1 MKKKW
6 LLKCMALCITVTMC
20 MSGCGKTGESGGSS
34 EDNIQGAVTAEGEV
48 DAGTDG
54 VTGEDAMGGD
64 TSTTEEGSSYAQADP
79 VPLKTDYLTDEMYE
93 RATQFLEGDLTRLAQ
108 AMRKAQAGEP
118 VTIGVIGGSITE
130 RHSASSY
137 EKCYASYVQQWW
149 EERFPDTEV
158 TFINAGIGGTSSYL
172 GVHRVD
178 EDLLYAKPDVV
189 VVEFSVNDSNDNFF
203 KKSYDNLVRKIMF
216 EEQQPAVML
225 LFTTQE
231 NGTNAQA
238 NDSMIGF
245 KYQLPMLSYGNAV
258 LPSIEAGE
266 FTWKDISP
274 DNIHPN
280 DRGHA
285 IIGEMM
291 YRYLN
296 DVYARLDEI
305 SEEVT
310 PFTAKA
316 VTKDVYLEAKL
327 LDSDD
332 IEPVSWGSF
341 EAKEVNWYLPN
352 NWYTETGD
360 EPIVF
365 EVEAANIGIVY
376 QKTTDG
382 TYGQYEVYIDG
393 EYVYTL
399 NGDFRNGWGTALQ
412 PDEVYVS
419 DEPAKHTI
427 EIRKKEGSTGDKFAI
442 IGLLI
447 S

>member
-6 LLKCMALCITVTMC
+6 LIKCMTMWITAAICLSACGNAQVADGETQSDAQSSAVTEEAV
-20 MSGCGKTGESGGSS
+20 GESD
-34 EDNIQGAVTAEGEV
+34 E
-48 DAGTDG
+48 
-54 VTGEDAMGGD
+54 D
-64 TSTTEEGSSYAQADP
+64 TSSQGFYASVDP

-93 RATQFLEGDLTRLAQ
+93 RATQFLEGDLTRLAK

-130 RHSASSY
+130 KYSASTY
-137 EKCYASYVQQWW
+137 ENCYASYLQKWW
-149 EERFPDTEV
+149 EERFPDTEI

-178 EDLLYAKPDVV
+178 EDLLYAEPDVV
-189 VVEFSVNDSNDNFF
+189 VVEFSVNDGNDNFY
-203 KKSYDNLVRKIMF
+203 KKSYDNLVRKILKQ
-216 EEQQPAVML
+216 EQEPAVML

-231 NGTNAQA
+231 DGTNAQA
-238 NDSMIGF
+238 NDSLIGF
-245 KYQLPMLSYGNAV
+245 KYQLPMLSYANAV

-266 FTWKDISP
+266 FTWSDISP
-274 DNIHPN
+274 DSVHPN

-285 IIGEMM
+285 IIGEIL

-296 DVYARLDEI
+296 EVYARLDEI

-310 PFTAKA
+310 PFTADA
-316 VTKDVYLEAKL
+316 VTKEVYLEATL

-332 IEPVSWGSF
+332 IEPVSWGSY
-341 EAKEVNWYLPN
+341 EEKAINWYLPN
-352 NWYTETGD
+352 NWYTENGE

-365 EVEAANIGIVY
+365 EVEAANIGIAY
-376 QKTTDG
+376 QRTTDG

-399 NGDFRNGWGTALQ
+399 DGNFQDGWGSTLQ

-419 DEPAKHTI
+419 TQKAMHTI

-442 IGLLI
+442 VALLI

>member
-6 LLKCMALCITVTMC
+6 LVRCLAMCITVTMC
-20 MSGCGKTGESGGSS
+20 LIGCGKREAVNNGSESDLQNGAVEGTLTEGASDGNAVGES
-34 EDNIQGAVTAEGEV
+34 TP
-48 DAGTDG
+48 DG
-54 VTGEDAMGGD
+54 NQALSDGH
-64 TSTTEEGSSYAQADP
+64 AQVAP
-79 VPLKTDYLTDEMYE
+79 LSLKTDYLTDEMYE
-93 RATQFLEGDLTRLAQ
+93 RAIQFLEGDLTRLAK
-108 AMRKAQAGEP
+108 AMRKAEAGEP
-118 VTIGVIGGSITE
+118 ITIGVIGGSITE
-130 RHSASSY
+130 MYSASTY
-137 EKCYASYVQQWW
+137 DKCYASYVQKWW

-189 VVEFSVNDSNDNFF
+189 VVEFSVNDGNDNFF

-216 EEQQPAVML
+216 EEQEPAVVL

-238 NDSMIGF
+238 NDSLIGF
-245 KYQLPMLSYGNAV
+245 KYQLPMLSYANAV
-258 LPSIEAGE
+258 LPSIKAGE
-266 FTWKDISP
+266 FSWSDISP

-285 IIGEMM
+285 IIGEIY
-291 YRYLN
+291 YRYMN

-310 PFTAKA
+310 PFTADA
-316 VTKDVYLEAKL
+316 VTKEIYLQATL
-327 LDSDD
+327 LDSDE
-332 IEPVSWGSF
+332 IEPVSFGSY
-341 EAKEVNWYLPN
+341 EEKDVNWYLPN

-365 EVEAANIGIVY
+365 EVEAANIGIAY
-376 QKTTDG
+376 QRTTDG

-393 EYVYTL
+393 EYTCTL
-399 NGDFRNGWGTALQ
+399 DGNFKNGWGATLQ

-419 DEPAKHTI
+419 DEPAMHTI

-442 IGLLI
+442 VALLI